1 MIDHRSSRG
10 GAVTGL
16 LLAALFSAPPLRAQT
31 PSGYVESISSTIT
44 SRTAT
49 AELVRTLT
57 RETEYRVSR
66 RADTTVVEAAAVR
79 LVEEGPGGR
88 VVFDTDGFT
97 GGRWKLVPAPRG
109 GMVVVD
115 VPFVPPAL
123 VEVNDLAAAMDDFF
137 PPVAPPLPVNRRV
150 RDGAGRDWQ
159 RLADSADVRRYRWTA
174 TRTRDTTAVARDTVT
189 LRISEATREVSQLR
203 LDARGVPIGWTR
215 ELVTD
220 VTSRGGGRAVQA
232 TVRQRIVVRALP

>member
-1 MIDHRSSRG
+1 MTDDRSSRG
-10 GAVTGL
+10 GAITGV
-16 LLAALFSAPPLRAQT
+16 LLAALFSAPPLRAQM
-31 PSGYVESISSTIT
+31 PSGYLESISSTIT

-57 RETEYRVSR
+57 RESEYRVSR
-66 RADTTVVEAAAVR
+66 RGDTTVVEAAAVR
-79 LVEEGPGGR
+79 LVEEGPQGR

-97 GGRWKLVPAPRG
+97 GGRWKLLPAPRG

-123 VEVNDLAAAMDDFF
+123 VEVNDLAAAMNDFF
-137 PPVAPPLPVNRRV
+137 PPVAPPLPVNQRV
-150 RDGAGRDWQ
+150 RDGAGRDWA
-159 RLADSADVRRYRWTA
+159 RLADSAAVRRYRWTA
-174 TRTRDTTAVARDTVT
+174 SRRVDSTAVARDTVT
-189 LRISEATREVSQLR
+189 LRISESTREVSQLR
-203 LDARGVPIGWTR
+203 LDARGTPLGWSR